1 LFSTA
6 ISRMA
11 FEGRTLQSQ
20 LGGSQMFSRI
30 RKRITYANVAMTLA
44 LVFAM
49 TGGAYAAKHYL
60 ITSTKQISPKVLKA
74 LAGKTGPAGEKGP
87 TGTNGKDGA
96 QGPAGP
102 TGPTGGTG
110 PVGPTGPTGGTGPK
124 GDPGQTGFTETLPS
138 GKTETGT
145 WGILQHTSGPQRAGT
160 TASFNIPLAKA
171 AAVHWIRAN
180 TEEATATGEQAS
192 TACTGSVANPT
203 ASKGNL
209 CVYTGRENGL
219 STNVPGN
226 EVFFHNNWKW
236 AVAVTNWPEPS
247 SEPGPKEGVNIANP
261 FGFGVQA
268 FAIEETYIEAAGTW
282 AVTAE

>member
-1 LFSTA
+1 
-6 ISRMA
+6 
-11 FEGRTLQSQ
+11 
-20 LGGSQMFSRI
+20 MFSMI
-30 RKRITYANVAMTLA
+30 RKRLTYANVAMTLA

-49 TGGAYAAKHYL
+49 TGGAYAANKYL

-74 LAGKTGPAGEKGP
+74 LKGHNGANGANGAAGAAGAQGAQGPAGATGPAGAGATGP
-87 TGTNGKDGA
+87 A
-96 QGPAGP
+96 GPAGP
-102 TGPTGGTG
+102 TGPTGQAGTN
-110 PVGPTGPTGGTGPK
+110 GT
-124 GDPGQTGFTETLPS
+124 TGFTKTLPS
-138 GKTETGT
+138 GETEKGT
-145 WGILQHTSGPQRAGT
+145 WGINQHTSGAQKAGT
-160 TASFNIPLAKA
+160 TVSFIIPLAKA
-171 AAVHWIRAN
+171 PAVHWIRAD
-180 TEEATATGEQAS
+180 EQEATATGEQAS
-192 TACTGSVANPT
+192 TACTGSVTNPT

-226 EVFFHNNWKW
+226 EAFFHNNWKW
-236 AVAVTNWPEPS
+236 GLAVTNWPEPS